1 MIDPTTFVTQ
11 GTVWRDIHT
20 HLKNAGYDVYSPG
33 TKLGE
38 CTSEYLVVKNNGSTR
53 HSQYSTD
60 QDFYSVMCYV
70 PKQKYS
76 DLEALVQRVK
86 ATMKDLMPMVRPY
99 GTQSAS
105 YYDDTYKAHMVSIEY
120 VNYKKI

>member
-11 GTVWRDIHT
+11 GTVWRDIYA

-76 DLEALVQRVK
+76 DLEDLVQRVK
-86 ATMKDLMPMVRPY
+86 VTMKDLMPMVRPY